1 MAEVLIYVNLNSTA
15 GGDGTTN
22 NTTGA
27 TRAYAS
33 MIECE
38 AAEDGKS
45 FAVSSNWPHIM
56 VEAGTYSEKP
66 TFDSSWDVSAAFPLV
81 IEANSSSRHL
91 GVPGDGVIFTGF
103 ANFAAL
109 FRMQNNFAIVDGL
122 EFVSS
127 GTNTAH
133 GLSLEGTDS
142 IAIRC
147 IGEGKGANGDGFFSQ
162 GDTNTYLFCL
172 GVDGTNGFLT
182 SASDDGRSYNC
193 TSGNNTGIGFTR
205 GGTANPPKARS
216 KNCVALGATDSYK
229 LALTDYFDTANC
241 EYNAT
246 DDTVTTSVPGA
257 NAVANITTSDFT
269 NTSTNDWTL
278 ASGSALGSAGVDLTT
293 EIATRDLTGYTI
305 ILNDI
310 TDTAITNWS
319 IGAFDDDPGGGGPT
333 GNPYY
338 IYDQMRRH

>member
-1 MAEVLIYVNLNSTA
+1 LAEVLIYVNGGSTA

-22 NTTGA
+22 GTAGA

-38 AAEDGKS
+38 AAEDAKS
-45 FAVSSNWPHIM
+45 FAASSNWPHIM

-66 TFDSSWDVSAAFPLV
+66 TFDSAWDTSTTYPLV
-81 IEANSSSRHL
+81 IEANSSSRNL

-109 FRMQNNFAIVDGL
+109 FRVQSHFTIVDGI

-127 GTNTAH
+127 GTSTAH

-147 IGEGKGANGDGFFSQ
+147 IGEGKGANGNGFFS
-162 GDTNTYLFCL
+162 TSTTSSYIFCL
-172 GVDGTNGFLT
+172 GVDGVNGFKT
-182 SASDDGRSYNC
+182 GATDDGRAYNC
-193 TSGNNTGIGFTR
+193 TSGNNTGVGFTR
-205 GGTANPPKARS
+205 AGTTTPPRMRS
-216 KNCVALGATDSYK
+216 KNCVSYGATDSYQ
-229 LALTDYFDTANC
+229 LALADYFDTANC

-246 DDTVTTSVPGA
+246 DDTVTTNVPGT
-257 NAVANITTSDFT
+257 NAIANIVAGDFT
-269 NTSTNDWTL
+269 DTSTNDWTL

-305 ILNDI
+305 VLNDI
-310 TDTAITNWS
+310 TDTAVTNWS
-319 IGAFDDDPGGGGPT
+319 IGAFDAVVASGG

-338 IYDQMRRH
+338 YYAQQ